1 MVKFFDLDLSPRSI
15 CVRVA
20 SAIIFAS
27 LEGFLFYYLP
37 THLASLLSLYLPR
50 NSSSNIQSMIA
61 ALVSPALPLTGI
73 AISLI
78 AFFGIL
84 LRGSK
89 IYGIILVVDGI
100 LFSFYT
106 YLFFQGGTML
116 VKIPSGLVQGIS
128 GSVAMDLTL
137 VMWLLILPSLLTIVK
152 GGVLLLHATRG
163 RGGADHVI
171 SVTLSRHGE
180 SSGGTLDATIKSQA
194 EGQSPEIN

>member
-1 MVKFFDLDLSPRSI
+1 
-15 CVRVA
+15 
-20 SAIIFAS
+20 
-27 LEGFLFYYLP
+27 
-37 THLASLLSLYLPR
+37 
-50 NSSSNIQSMIA
+50 
-61 ALVSPALPLTGI
+61 
-73 AISLI
+73 
-78 AFFGIL
+78 
-84 LRGSK
+84 
-89 IYGIILVVDGI
+89 
-100 LFSFYT
+100 
-106 YLFFQGGTML
+106 ML

-163 RGGADHVI
+163 SAGADRVK